1 MTIEI
6 NAQNYDNSKHNYPG
20 FLQSIKDNFNT
31 IVGSGVSLFT
41 TNVQEDLFEVF
52 LNNID
57 EDARGHYTC
66 RECAKFVNRFG
77 GLVTIKD
84 KGKVVPVMWDDK
96 NVPPYFANAVK
107 ELKKVVAKATI
118 TGVFL
123 SSENKL
129 GQPKTGKW
137 HHMNVELPRDMI
149 FKDVLKTAD
158 QKMAQR
164 LEDFKDLSRSL
175 DDYTVE
181 VTNTAL
187 ELLTSDALYRM
198 DKVLGVAQWFKK
210 VQEEIASIKVAK
222 TKKNIIWKA
231 VATAPVKFP
240 QVRSSMIGTLLD
252 DIKEGLDF
260 ASISSRFK
268 SKMSTYMIAQAAP
281 SDGNVQQA
289 EKLVKQLGIE
299 NSLIRE
305 YAKFDD
311 IPEFIWKNKKHEAK
325 ATQKE
330 SGGIFGNIVTKQKE
344 QAQTSAQMSIPTSVM
359 TWKKF
364 EETILGTAEKIE
376 ICVDNH
382 NTNRLMALVNA
393 YDKESPNILQWDNAF
408 SWYYHGGIDGE
419 MKKRIENAGGRYSN
433 NEIRCSLIWDGYTDL
448 DLHCITPDGNHIYW
462 QNKRDFRGGN
472 LDIDANGID
481 GKTMTPVENMRW
493 SQNAPE
499 GSYRFYVKNFSQH
512 GRGETPFKVELEING
527 KIYTKTGSL
536 SDKESIDVFQFNYAK
551 GQHPNIQSEG
561 VSSSQDWN
569 IPLNTFAEVNGIVNS
584 PNMWGDKKVTNAGHH
599 IFFLVD
605 GCKDLSEGKG
615 RGFFVESLK
624 PEFHEIR
631 KTLQSYTATTPIYG
645 VENASACGV
654 GHSKDSEWNVL
665 VRVKTNNTTRIIK
678 IDRWD

>member
-1 MTIEI
+1 MTNEI
-6 NAQNYDNSKHNYPG
+6 NAQNYDNSKHDYPR
-20 FLQSIKDNFNT
+20 FLVAIKDNFNA

-41 TNVQEDLFEVF
+41 TDVQEDLFEVF
-52 LNNID
+52 LNNI
-57 EDARGHYTC
+57 EEEARGHYTC

-77 GLVTIKD
+77 GLVAIKE
-84 KGKVVPVMWDDK
+84 KGKVIPVMWDDK
-96 NVPPYFANAVK
+96 NVPSYFANAVK
-107 ELKKVVAKATI
+107 ELKKVVSKATV

-123 SSENKL
+123 SSEKTL

-137 HHMNVELPRDMI
+137 HHMNVSLAKDMI
-149 FKDVLKTAD
+149 FKDVVKTAD

-164 LEDFKDLSRSL
+164 LEDFKDLLRSL
-175 DDYTVE
+175 GDYSIET
-181 VTNTAL
+181 TNTAL
-187 ELLTSDALYRM
+187 EILNSDILYRS
-198 DKVLGVAQWFKK
+198 DKVLGAAQWFKK
-210 VQEEIASIKVAK
+210 VQEEFESVKVVKA
-222 TKKNIIWKA
+222 KKNVVWKA
-231 VATAPVKFP
+231 VATAPVKYP

-252 DIKEGLDF
+252 DIEEGLDF
-260 ASISSRFK
+260 ASISTRFK
-268 SKMSTYMIAQAAP
+268 SKMSTYMIAQSAP

-305 YAKFDD
+305 YAKIED
-311 IPEFIWKNKKHEAK
+311 IPEFVWKDKKHEAK
-325 ATQKE
+325 VPKKE
-330 SGGIFGNIVTKQKE
+330 SSGIFGNIVTKQKV
-344 QAQTSAQMSIPTSVM
+344 QVQPSLQMTMPTNTM

-364 EETILGTAEKIE
+364 EETVLGSAEKVEVFI
-376 ICVDNH
+376 DND
-382 NTNRLMALVNA
+382 NRLMAIVNA
-393 YDKESPNILQWDNAF
+393 YDKESPNILQWDNSF

-448 DLHCITPDGNHIYW
+448 DLHCITPNGSHLYW
-462 QNKRDFRGGN
+462 QSKKDFRSGGH

-481 GKTMTPVENMRW
+481 GKTLTPVENVRW
-493 SQNAPE
+493 ADNAPE
-499 GSYRFYVKNFSQH
+499 GNYRFYVDNFSQD
-512 GRGETPFKVELEING
+512 GPGETSFKVELEING
-527 KIYTKTGSL
+527 TIYTKTGSL
-536 SDKESIDVFQFNYAK
+536 RHKGKVDVFNFRYYK
-551 GQHPNIQSEG
+551 GQQPNIQSEG

-569 IPLNTFAEVNGIVNS
+569 IPLNAFVEVKGIVNS

-631 KTLQSYTATTPIYG
+631 KTLQAYTANTPIYG
-645 VENASACGV
+645 VEEASACGV
-654 GHSKDSEWNVL
+654 GHSKDSEWNML